1 MSKTYNSFNMLV
13 GNPCLA
19 WIASL
24 LDEPERGEMV
34 KQGVNL
40 FKDKTNANGMNEFT
54 RFSYELIER
63 KLLLFPNDRRHVVKF
78 DVTETKDS
86 FRIFVISLDQSG

>member
-19 WIASL
+19 WNASL

-40 FKDKTNANGMNEFT
+40 FKDKTDANGM
-54 RFSYELIER
+54 IER

-86 FRIFVISLDQSG
+86 FRFFVISLDQSG